1 MHRAL
6 FPSLKG
12 GVEQGDFAVLFFGSV
27 DHAGRRER
35 LLQMAEAVMESGEH
49 CEFLMVVLHL

>member
-1 MHRAL
+1 MHKTL
-6 FPSLKG
+6 SPCLKG

-35 LLQMAEAVMESGEH
+35 LLQMAEAVMESGEN
-49 CEFLMVVLHL
+49 CEFLKDVLHL